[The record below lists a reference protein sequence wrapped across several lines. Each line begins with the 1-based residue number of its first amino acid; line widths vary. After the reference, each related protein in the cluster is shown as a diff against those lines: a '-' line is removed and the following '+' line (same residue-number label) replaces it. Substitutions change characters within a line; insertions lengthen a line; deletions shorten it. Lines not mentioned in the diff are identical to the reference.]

1 MQWFWESQLFFA
13 PLAVIAA
20 FIVYLV
26 ATGARRKSQRCGA
39 EQSTIV
45 CYAGATGRKE
55 KL

>member
-45 CYAGATGRKE
+45 CYAGETGRKE
-55 KL
+55 NL